1 MVKKNLLLIQEDG
14 KRQYLRMFLLGF
26 FTLLVVLLPIV
37 IFNKGYFIYY
47 GDFNSQQIPF
57 YHLAHDAVR
66 SGQLGWNWQTD
77 LGANFIG
84 SYSFYLLGSPFFWLT
99 IPFPSGA
106 VPYLIPWLL
115 CLKHGMATMTGYAYI
130 RRFVRS
136 PRAAAIGAMLYAFSG
151 FQAYNIFFNHFQDVT
166 AFSRCC

>member
-1 MVKKNLLLIQEDG
+1 MVKKNLFLIQEDG

-26 FTLLVVLLPIV
+26 CTLMVVLLPIV

-66 SGQLGWNWQTD
+66 SGQFGWNWETD

-84 SYSFYLLGSPFFWLT
+84 SYSFTCW
-99 IPFPSGA
+99 A
-106 VPYLIPWLL
+106 VP
-115 CLKHGMATMTGYAYI
+115 
-130 RRFVRS
+130 S
-136 PRAAAIGAMLYAFSG
+136 SG
-151 FQAYNIFFNHFQDVT
+151 
-166 AFSRCC
+166 